1 MKLDLIVVVLVLC
14 SALLHAT
21 WNAVVKSDS
30 DRLVSMGLVMLAGAV
45 MGLAVVPFVPLPD
58 PAAWKWL
65 LLSIAIHNFYYFFL
79 LSAYA
84 HGDLS
89 HVYPIARGSGPLL
102 VAIFSGVLVG
112 EHLTGGESVGVLLVS
127 FGIASLALAK
137 GLPRG
142 EEWRPTLYALA
153 TGVTIAA
160 YTVADG
166 LGVRAAGYSLSY
178 IAWLNLLEGPWVML
192 FAIWVR
198 GPKIVDHL
206 RQYWWRGVGGGVV
219 ATVGYGLAIWALS
232 VGGMAHVAALR
243 ETSVL
248 FGALIGTIILR
259 ESFGIRRLIAAVLVV
274 AGLLLMHFPALF

>member
-1 MKLDLIVVVLVLC
+1 MKLDLAVAGVVLL
-14 SALLHAT
+14 SALLHAS
-21 WNAVVKSDS
+21 WNAVVKSDA
-30 DRLVSMGLVMLAGAV
+30 DRLVSMGLVMIVGSL
-45 MGLAVVPFVPLPD
+45 MGLIALPFVPMPQ
-58 PAAWKWL
+58 PEAWKWL
-65 LLSIAIHNFYYFFL
+65 IISIVIHNFYYFFL
-79 LSAYA
+79 LNAYA

-112 EHLTGGESVGVLLVS
+112 EHLADYEFAGVFLVS
-127 FGIASLALAK
+127 VGIASLALAK

-166 LGVRAAGYSLSY
+166 LGVRASGDALGY
-178 IAWLNLLEGPWVML
+178 IAWLNLLEGPWVFL
-192 FAIWVR
+192 FALWLR
-198 GPKIVDHL
+198 GPTIFLHL
-206 RQYWWRGVGGGVV
+206 RKYWWRGAGGGVV

-248 FGALIGTIILR
+248 WGSLIGTLVLG
-259 ESFGIRRLIAAVLVV
+259 ESFGYRRVLAAMTVV
-274 AGLLLMHFPALF
+274 AGLLLMHLAAFR

>member
-1 MKLDLIVVVLVLC
+1 MKLDLAVAGVVLL
-14 SALLHAT
+14 SALLHAS

-30 DRLVSMGLVMLAGAV
+30 DRLVSMGLVMVSGSL
-45 MGLAVVPFVPLPD
+45 MGLIAIPFLPLPD

-65 LLSIAIHNFYYFFL
+65 ILSIVIHNFYYFFL
-79 LSAYA
+79 LNAYA

-153 TGVTIAA
+153 TGITIAA
-160 YTVADG
+160 YTIADG
-166 LGVRAAGYSLSY
+166 LGVRASGNALSY
-178 IAWLNLLEGPWVML
+178 IAWLNVLEGPWVMAL
-192 FAIWVR
+192 AIYLR
-198 GPKIVDHL
+198 GPAIIDHL
-206 RQYWWRGVGGGVV
+206 RKFWWRGVSGGVV

-248 FGALIGTIILR
+248 WGALIGTIVLG
-259 ESFGIRRLIAAVLVV
+259 ESFGYRRVLAAVTVV
-274 AGLLLMHFPALF
+274 AGLLLMHFQALF

>member
-1 MKLDLIVVVLVLC
+1 MKLDLAVAGVVLL
-14 SALLHAT
+14 SALLHAC

-30 DRLVSMGLVMLAGAV
+30 DRLVSMGLVMVSGSLI
-45 MGLAVVPFVPLPD
+45 GLAAIPFLPLPD

-65 LLSIAIHNFYYFFL
+65 LISIAIHNFYYFFL
-79 LSAYA
+79 LNAYA

-102 VAIFSGVLVG
+102 VAIFSGALVG
-112 EHLTGGESVGVLLVS
+112 EHLSGFEFAGVLLVS
-127 FGIASLALAK
+127 VGIASLALAK

-153 TGVTIAA
+153 TGVTIAS
-160 YTVADG
+160 YTLADG
-166 LGVRAAGYSLSY
+166 LGVRASGDALSY
-178 IAWLNLLEGPWVML
+178 IAWLNVLEGPWVFL
-192 FAIWVR
+192 FALWLR
-198 GPKIVDHL
+198 GPAIVGHL
-206 RQYWWRGVGGGVV
+206 RKYWWRGAGGGVV

-248 FGALIGTIILR
+248 WGSLIGTIVLG
-259 ESFGIRRLIAAVLVV
+259 EAFGYRRVLAAVTVV
-274 AGLLLMHFPALF
+274 SGLLLMHFAALF

>member
-21 WNAVVKSDS
+21 WNAIVKSDN
-30 DRLVSMGLVMLAGAV
+30 DRLVSMGLVMVAGAAI
-45 MGLAVVPFVPLPD
+45 GLLAVPFVPLPA
-58 PAAWKWL
+58 PESWKWL

-112 EHLTGGESVGVLLVS
+112 EHLTGGESLGVLFVS
-127 FGIASLALAK
+127 FGIASLALAR
-137 GLPRG
+137 GWPRG

-166 LGVRAAGYSLSY
+166 LGVRSAGNALSY

-192 FAIWVR
+192 FAIWLR
-198 GPKIVDHL
+198 GPKIMHHL
-206 RQYWWRGVGGGVV
+206 RQYWWRGVGGGIV
-219 ATVGYGLAIWALS
+219 ATIGYGLAIWALS

-248 FGALIGTIILR
+248 FGALIGTIILH
-259 ESFGIRRLIAAVLVV
+259 ESFGMRRMLAAVLVV
-274 AGLLLMHFPALF
+274 TGLLLMHFPALF

>member
-1 MKLDLIVVVLVLC
+1 MKLDLIVFVLVLC

-160 YTVADG
+160 YTVTDG
-166 LGVRAAGYSLSY
+166 LGVRAAGHSLSY